1 MTFNEE
7 SEFEI
12 SANLFGDLTVRLSS
26 DNFVTINPD
35 NNMLVLTQ
43 NNRRATFSLQSQLIG
58 LHTLTYSLSGSEA
71 EHFETPSSEVFHVS
85 GASSGDHVVNQ
96 YFTEQNLEVGLLR
109 EGNCLPPYEDLR
121 YTCLAS
127 SLEVNFVSTC
137 GWSDE
142 FPFSFGL
149 VFAKSKALSLP
160 LSIAGVAVDVSTNSP
175 QLQLVS
181 SSRGGC
187 TDLLCKGDT
196 YPITARDTEDFVN
209 VQSLGFTYLRNSQH
223 LLPPW
228 IQFNVNT
235 TLVSQ
240 YPNVSRASYEY
251 LTSLVVLEDL
261 PKLDGCENIQAK
273 KDGLYSVLQYS
284 RSLLASI
291 SGEKIIYTSN
301 IEEAPCCFAVN
312 LCSESSSTPFYIG
325 LSAQAQQLLMTLPSA
340 KQYLERGWEFTIKS
354 ATLFNSTQGISPT
367 SGKRYWN
374 GVEIFEPSST
384 TSYDLQTSMDLHSIF
399 NGGNIKIDITFL
411 GTVYYLY
418 GGDEV
423 RAAILVFN
431 YVN

>member
-1 MTFNEE
+1 MTFNQE

-26 DNFVTINPD
+26 DDTVVISPD
-35 NNMLVLTQ
+35 KLVLTQ
-43 NNRRATFSLQSQLIG
+43 NDRKASFSLQSRLLG

-71 EHFETPSSEVFHVS
+71 ELFETPSSEVFQVA
-85 GASSGDHVVNQ
+85 ASSSFPSGHVTNQ
-96 YFTEQNLEVGLLR
+96 YFTELDLEVGLLR
-109 EGNCLPPYEDLR
+109 EGCCLPYEDLK

-127 SLEVNFVSTC
+127 SLEVNFVSMC
-137 GWSDE
+137 GWSTE
-142 FPFSFGL
+142 FPFSLGL

-181 SSRGGC
+181 SSFGC
-187 TDLLCKGDT
+187 NSCPDEGESCYSYAFTAQDAEDLVK
-196 YPITARDTEDFVN
+196 

-240 YPNVSRASYEY
+240 DPDVSRAAHEY

-273 KDGLYSVLQYS
+273 EDGLYSVLQYT
-284 RSLLASI
+284 RTFLASI
-291 SGEKIIYTSN
+291 SGEEVVYTSN
-301 IEEAPCCFAVN
+301 TQETPCCFAVN

-325 LSAQAQQLLMTLPSA
+325 LSAQAQQLLRTLPSA

-354 ATLFNSTQGISPT
+354 AALFNSTQAISPT
-367 SGKRYWN
+367 SGRRYWN
-374 GVEIFEPSST
+374 GVEFFEPSST
-384 TSYDLQTSMDLHSIF
+384 PYDLQANLDLHSSF
-399 NGGNIKIDITFL
+399 NGGNVKIDVMFL
-411 GTVYYLY
+411 GTAYYLY
-418 GGDEV
+418 GADEV
-423 RAAILVFN
+423 RPDIFALFLC
-431 YVN
+431 